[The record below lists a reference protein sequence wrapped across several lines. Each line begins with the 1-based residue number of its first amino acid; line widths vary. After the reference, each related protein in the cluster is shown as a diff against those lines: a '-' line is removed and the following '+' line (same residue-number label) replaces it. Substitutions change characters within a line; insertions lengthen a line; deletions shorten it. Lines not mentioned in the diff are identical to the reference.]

1 MSEIEFIPNW
11 IYTFLVLPIVL
22 LYQKH
27 FSMKNRL
34 TKIETTQEF
43 YTKKVDKMCQSSDE
57 LAKEV
62 HEMIG
67 KMDEH
72 LRSNSS

>member
-1 MSEIEFIPNW
+1 MSVEEIPSW
-11 IYTFLVLPIVL
+11 IYTFLILPILV

-27 FSMKNRL
+27 FSIKTRVVKL
-34 TKIETTQEF
+34 ETTQEF
-43 YTKKVDKMCQSSDE
+43 YTKKVDKICDSSE
-57 LAKEV
+57 KLAKEV

>member
-1 MSEIEFIPNW
+1 MSVDEFIPNW
-11 IYTFLVLPIVL
+11 IYTFLILPILV

-27 FSMKNRL
+27 FSIKNRVTIL
-34 TKIETTQEF
+34 ETRQDF
-43 YTKKVDKMCQSSDE
+43 YTKKVDKMCKSSDE